1 MNPADIPIRD
11 LHLPPEIGW
20 WPLAPGWWAL
30 IIVALV
36 LVALGLRRFFKNL
49 SNSRARRFA
58 LRQFEQAKVEY
69 QTHGNLVMLG
79 TSLSEL
85 LRRTML
91 AYAPRAEVAGLSGPA
106 WAAWLDQDLPQP
118 LFSDGEGR
126 ALLELPYR
134 NPKADTS
141 DVNVDAMLAAVKLR
155 LRTPV
160 GGDA

>member
-1 MNPADIPIRD
+1 MNPAEIPIRD

-20 WPLAPGWWAL
+20 WPLAPGWWV
-30 IIVALV
+30 IIGLLAIL
-36 LVALGLRRFFKNL
+36 AAIGLRAFLKGL
-49 SNSRARRFA
+49 AASRARRFA
-58 LRQFEQAKVEY
+58 LRQLEQAKVEY

-91 AYAPRAEVAGLSGPA
+91 AYAPRAEVAGLSGDA
-106 WAAWLDQDLPQP
+106 WAEWLDRDLPQP
-118 LFSDGEGR
+118 LFSRGEGR

-134 NPKADTS
+134 SPKADTS
-141 DVNVDAMLAAVKLR
+141 DVNVNAMLAAVKLR

-160 GGDA
+160 GEGA

>member
-1 MNPADIPIRD
+1 MNPAEIPIRD

-20 WPLAPGWWAL
+20 WPLAPGWWA
-30 IIVALV
+30 IIAILV
-36 LVALGLRRFFKNL
+36 ILAALGLRALFKGL
-49 SNSRARRFA
+49 ADSRARRFA

-69 QTHGNLVMLG
+69 RTHGNLVMLG

-91 AYAPRAEVAGLSGPA
+91 AYAPRAEVAGLSGDA
-106 WAAWLDQDLPQP
+106 WADWLDRDLPQP
-118 LFSDGEGR
+118 LFAKGEGR

-160 GGDA
+160 GSGS

>member
-1 MNPADIPIRD
+1 MNPAEIPIRD
-11 LHLPPEIGW
+11 LHLPPEISW
-20 WPLAPGWWAL
+20 WPLAPGWWVILA
-30 IIVALV
+30 IVAIVLV
-36 LVALGLRRFFKNL
+36 LSVRAFLKNR
-49 SNSRARRFA
+49 SASRARRFA
-58 LRQFEQAKVEY
+58 LRQMEQAKVEY

-91 AYAPRAEVAGLSGPA
+91 AYAPRDEVAGLSGDA
-106 WAAWLDQDLPQP
+106 WADWLDRDLPQP
-118 LFSDGEGR
+118 LFAKGEGR

-141 DVNVDAMLAAVKLR
+141 DVNVDAMLAAVSLR

-160 GGDA
+160 GSGT